1 MHSIFIQSKLD
12 KEKAISIRIIFGE
25 EYFINIQ
32 SMIMQYYNQNT
43 LIYLN
48 GKFVSAQDARVN
60 LFGQSLHYGYGA
72 FEGLRA
78 YSTHNGSRIFKAEEH
93 FDRLK
98 KSCEVIGLPYRWN
111 NRTLIEKC
119 YALLDNNNLRAAY
132 IRPLVFSGSNMHL
145 TSSEES
151 NIMIAAW
158 EWGPYLGQNLL
169 RVNISKYERPNPKS
183 FPIDTK
189 VSGQYINSILAS
201 SDAIKN
207 GFDEAL
213 LLDKDGY
220 VAQASSENLFIEK
233 DFKIYTPPTDNI
245 FPGITRQTVIDICR
259 ELGFD
264 IIEKKLTVE
273 DIYNADGAFLSG
285 TAAEIIGIKQVD
297 HKIYREEWENTIGAS
312 IQRKYKNL
320 VLEQENYEVII

>member
-1 MHSIFIQSKLD
+1 
-12 KEKAISIRIIFGE
+12 
-25 EYFINIQ
+25 
-32 SMIMQYYNQNT
+32 MQYYNQDT

-48 GKFVSAQDARVN
+48 TDFVQASSAGIDM
-60 LFGQSLHYGYGA
+60 FGQSLHYGYGA

-78 YSTHNGSRIFKAEEH
+78 YSTHNGTRIFKAEEH
-93 FDRLK
+93 FDRLAR
-98 KSCEVIGLPYRWN
+98 SCEAIGLPFEWETRE
-111 NRTLIEKC
+111 LIEKS
-119 YALLDNNNLRAAY
+119 YELLELNNLREAY

-145 TSSEES
+145 TTSNVA

-169 RVNISKYERPNPKS
+169 RVNISKIERPNPKS
-183 FPIDTK
+183 FPTEAK
-189 VSGQYINSILAS
+189 VSGQFINSILAT

-213 LLDKDGY
+213 LLDQDGF

-233 DFKIYTPPTDNI
+233 DFKIYTPPLGNI
-245 FPGITRQTVIDICR
+245 FPGITRETVIEICKSLNF
-259 ELGFD
+259 E
-264 IIEKKLTVE
+264 IIEKRLTIKH
-273 DIYNADGAFLSG
+273 IYEADSAFLSG
-285 TAAEIIGIKQVD
+285 TAAGIIGIKQID
-297 HKIYREEWENTIGAS
+297 NTIFTEDWEDSIGAS

>member
-1 MHSIFIQSKLD
+1 
-12 KEKAISIRIIFGE
+12 
-25 EYFINIQ
+25 
-32 SMIMQYYNQNT
+32 MQYYHQDT

-48 GKFVSAQDARVN
+48 GEFVKANHAGID

-78 YSTHNGSRIFKAEEH
+78 YNTHNGARIFKAEQH
-93 FDRLK
+93 FERLRY
-98 KSCEVIGLPYRWN
+98 SCQAIGLPYPWQN
-111 NRTLIEKC
+111 NILIEKS
-119 YALLDNNNLRAAY
+119 YELLEANNLRAAY

-145 TSSEES
+145 TGSGDSS
-151 NIMIAAW
+151 IMIAAW

-169 RVNISKYERPNPKS
+169 RVNISPIERPNPKS
-183 FPIDTK
+183 FQINAK
-189 VSGQYINSILAS
+189 ISGQYINSILAT
-201 SDAIKN
+201 SDAIKK

-213 LLDKDGY
+213 LLDQEGY

-233 DFKIYTPPTDNI
+233 DFKIYTPPLENV

-259 ELGFD
+259 ELGID
-264 IIEKKLTVE
+264 IIEKKISIQDL
-273 DIYNADGAFLSG
+273 YHADSAFLSG
-285 TAAEIIGIKQVD
+285 TATEIIGIKQVD
-297 HKIYREEWENTIGAS
+297 HIIYKEDWTDTIGAS